1 MTHAKIFLWNFTDS
15 GEMNAIGIKIE
26 NTSSYH
32 MNILNSYPFK
42 LVNQLIIEKFIAFIT
57 DILKI

>member
-1 MTHAKIFLWNFTDS
+1 MLKFSLWNFTDS
-15 GEMNAIGIKIE
+15 GEMNAIEIKIE
-26 NTSSYH
+26 NTSSCH

-42 LVNQLIIEKFIAFIT
+42 LVNQLIIEKFTLIEFIT